1 MFPPKCTWD
10 RFQREKKNN
19 WQFPSPICFKC
30 FLFCG
35 LSLHM
40 FRFSGVTELK
50 MLLNWRDTTSNE
62 AAVQN
67 GEQDWCGKASGSAH
81 ERVPNPSALSKYST
95 PRRHRGPS
103 AGLSTFWRMGC
114 SSLSIHNEEARQKQ
128 LPRGRGC
135 SVSLFR
141 GDEPAERSLMTS
153 VMRER
158 LFWDWPGLNHNI
170 LQHTKAATSA
180 DRDDHT
186 FHCKGRG
193 RCWKWEA
200 SPLGSF
206 EKS

>member
-1 MFPPKCTWD
+1 
-10 RFQREKKNN
+10 
-19 WQFPSPICFKC
+19 
-30 FLFCG
+30 
-35 LSLHM
+35 M

-50 MLLNWRDTTSNE
+50 MLLNWRNTTSNE

-67 GEQDWCGKASGSAH
+67 GEQDWCRKASGSAH
-81 ERVPNPSALSKYST
+81 ERVPNIPPPWASTLHPGDTGDPQLASLPSEEWAA
-95 PRRHRGPS
+95 HH
-103 AGLSTFWRMGC
+103 
-114 SSLSIHNEEARQKQ
+114 LSIHNEEARQKQ

-141 GDEPAERSLMTS
+141 VDEPAERSLMTS

-180 DRDDHT
+180 DRDNHI

-206 EKS
+206 EKSQPWM